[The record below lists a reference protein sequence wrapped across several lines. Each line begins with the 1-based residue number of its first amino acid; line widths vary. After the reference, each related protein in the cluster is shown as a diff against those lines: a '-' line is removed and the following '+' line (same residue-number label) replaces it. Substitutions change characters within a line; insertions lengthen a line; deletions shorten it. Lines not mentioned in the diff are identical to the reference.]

1 MKLINILAIV
11 ATVADKRDF
20 KEISS
25 IEGERLADIAKDIC
39 VVRKKN
45 RLSFHKVDKKGSRI
59 TKTLLDS
66 DLNVAPFIVFT
77 HTNTTN
83 KWVAEEF
90 NLEVDF
96 DRYLNFN
103 KSIDSVRIAIIGA
116 NKVINKPSFEI
127 ANVSVDRGTSLVNLT

>member
-20 KEISS
+20 KEISL
-25 IEGERLADIAKDIC
+25 IDEERLAEIAKDIFI
-39 VVRKKN
+39 VKKGN
-45 RLSFHKVDKKGSRI
+45 KLSFHKVDKKSSKMTRF
-59 TKTLLDS
+59 LLDN
-66 DLNVAPFIVFT
+66 DLEVAPFIVFT
-77 HTNTTN
+77 HMTAAD

-103 KSIDSVRIAIIGA
+103 KSIDSVRIAIVGA

-127 ANVSVDRGTSLVNLT
+127 SVIEDRRTSIVSLT

>member
-1 MKLINILAIV
+1 MKLINILAII

-25 IEGERLADIAKDIC
+25 IEGERLADIAKDIY

-45 RLSFHKVDKKGSRI
+45 RLSFHKVDKKGSKI

-77 HTNTTN
+77 HMTTTN

-103 KSIDSVRIAIIGA
+103 KSIDSVRIAIVGA
-116 NKVINKPSFEI
+116 NKVINKESFEI
-127 ANVSVDRGTSLVNLT
+127 ADITEDRGTSLVNLT